1 MSVMYKEGD
10 KLFVNKHIAT
20 YTRMIKE
27 REKVEIIEVDPL
39 DGNLTYNIENSKGY
53 CVWVNEICLL
63 NLIGIKV

>member
-1 MSVMYKEGD
+1 MSRYKVGD

-27 REKVEIIEVDPL
+27 GEKVEIVDV
-39 DGNLTYNIENSKGY
+39 DEHDKDLTYNIESCNDY